1 MWQPSRNHLICPD
14 VFPGPPGRWRPKE
27 MLFLHNDLLLSFD
40 PFDRVTE
47 IQMTFNG
54 NEVADLVMAH
64 GMAIITLENSVFT
77 LNLHAL
83 KIKCAVQNKSG
94 W

>member
-1 MWQPSRNHLICPD
+1 MP
-14 VFPGPPGRWRPKE
+14 WRVPTSPESLTTPKE

-47 IQMTFNG
+47 IQMTFSNG

>member
-1 MWQPSRNHLICPD
+1 
-14 VFPGPPGRWRPKE
+14 
-27 MLFLHNDLLLSFD
+27 
-40 PFDRVTE
+40 
-47 IQMTFNG
+47 MTFNG
-54 NEVADLVMAH
+54 NEVTDLVMAH
-64 GMAIITLENSVFT
+64 GMAIVTLENSVFT